1 MVKKGKDGK
10 LEGISKDDAF
20 RVGKDVEG
28 VTEEVLAVLNDIVEK
43 KQKSVMED

>member
-1 MVKKGKDGK
+1 

-20 RVGKDVEG
+20 RVGKDVDA
-28 VTEEVLAVLNDIVEK
+28 VTEEVLSVLNEIVAR